1 MKKNMMTPAN
11 GHRIQGIS
19 SESFLDAN
27 EILNNLDLKGD
38 EVFMDAGCGDGHIAM
53 EARKLLND
61 NSRIYAVD
69 IYEPS
74 IDDLKKQ
81 IEEENINNIISLLG
95 DFTNHVN
102 VPNDSIDVVLMV
114 NVFHGFNAV
123 RKLDESVE
131 EFKRIIKPG
140 GKIAIMDYKK
150 QEAKHGP
157 PYPIRMDPKEIE
169 DLFNKHGLKC
179 LNLINDIGEDI
190 ETGKSHYLIIF
201 TK

>member
-74 IDDLKKQ
+74 VDDLKKQ
-81 IEEENINNIISLLG
+81 IEEENINNIIPLLG
-95 DFTNHVN
+95 DFTNHVD
-102 VPNDSIDVVLMV
+102 VSNDSIDVVLMV

-123 RKLDESVE
+123 RKLDEAVE